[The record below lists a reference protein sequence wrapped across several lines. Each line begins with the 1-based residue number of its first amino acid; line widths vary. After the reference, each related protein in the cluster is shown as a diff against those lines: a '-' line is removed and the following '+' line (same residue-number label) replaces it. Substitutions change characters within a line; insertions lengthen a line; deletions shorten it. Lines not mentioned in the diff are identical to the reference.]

1 MECQKSQIEETRLDV
16 GVSGLHENN
25 LSQHIAETTLLQYC
39 PSPYQRKS
47 RTGRLTL
54 RVSPTSIY
62 ATTSNIPTE
71 ATAGNAPHT
80 DENMVSEH
88 MDEELHGGDSPVP
101 NSIGMAVLMEG
112 LQRRRRGE
120 SASSRVR
127 LRRRR
132 HGVHEHL
139 TNPIQD
145 Y

>member
-1 MECQKSQIEETRLDV
+1 
-16 GVSGLHENN
+16 
-25 LSQHIAETTLLQYC
+25 
-39 PSPYQRKS
+39 
-47 RTGRLTL
+47 
-54 RVSPTSIY
+54 
-62 ATTSNIPTE
+62 
-71 ATAGNAPHT
+71 
-80 DENMVSEH
+80 MVSEH
-88 MDEELHGGDSPVP
+88 MDEKLLGGDSPVP